1 MTVVCLYD
9 AVTLRHFG
17 TIERL
22 EILAARCLYLDRP
35 HWTQAVY
42 DEITEA
48 ANIGRPGCRAI
59 VNAVWLA
66 EPVEPENA
74 DLKGIYQIH
83 VGLNEGHRPPIKH
96 IGEAEGIY
104 FAEKLNGRFVTDDNG
119 AYDFALHRLGEGRV
133 FDTVDLLREAVG
145 YGEMDDGQA
154 RNVANAIHS
163 SGRDLRRVHPS
174 SFARGYFAR

>member
-66 EPVEPENA
+66 EPVEPENTG
-74 DLKGIYQIH
+74 KFE
-83 VGLNEGHRPPIKH
+83 N
-96 IGEAEGIY
+96 
-104 FAEKLNGRFVTDDNG
+104 
-119 AYDFALHRLGEGRV
+119 RLLGP
-133 FDTVDLLREAVG
+133 TSLRHCGV
-145 YGEMDDGQA
+145 
-154 RNVANAIHS
+154 S
-163 SGRDLRRVHPS
+163 
-174 SFARGYFAR
+174 